1 MLELLGI
8 VLMIPGLITVYLA
21 KMIANKY
28 RLSEKVVC
36 NFEEELNEKELTE
49 FKNNRAILI
58 VKVIGMM
65 MLLPG
70 LIWIIIALSIK

>member
-1 MLELLGI
+1 VLEILGF
-8 VLMIPGLITVYLA
+8 VLMVPGLITIYRA
-21 KMIANKY
+21 KMIADKY
-28 RLSEKVVC
+28 RIYEKVEC

-58 VKVIGMM
+58 VKIIGMM